1 MVANN
6 GKFRLSSAMITY
18 LKASKLDLSQQRFL
32 LATMY
37 FQSVLGDWPSFD
49 WTAEYGKEHW
59 MHLRDFRA
67 LGCAPKS
74 NDARH
79 FKAIVDFWQTNGELF
94 DDINL
99 HSEQSYV
106 SWRFSEFAFATMS
119 LMDRY
124 ALMTARDLSCCRT
137 NLDMDLYLQLFL
149 HHRMDRP
156 EFTWFDHDDNAMS
169 RDFEFLQL
177 KDVDRKLK
185 CSLRRLVDLTGYG
198 VAVGYLQE
206 GRSPGYTSAVI
217 RMQHGGTKWP
227 PGRILQFR
235 PRAKRFTLLPQGG
248 WPQQKIRVK
257 S

>member
-1 MVANN
+1 MVASN
-6 GKFRLSSAMITY
+6 GKFRLSSAMIAY
-18 LKASKLDLSQQRFL
+18 LKASRLALSQQRFL

-49 WTAEYGKEHW
+49 WTTEYGKEHW
-59 MHLRDFRA
+59 MYLREFRA

-79 FKAIVDFWQTNGELF
+79 FKAAVEFWQAEGALF
-94 DDINL
+94 DDISLN
-99 HSEQSYV
+99 SEQSYV

-124 ALMTARDLSCCRT
+124 ALMTAQDLSCCRSD
-137 NLDMDLYLQLFL
+137 LDTDLYLQLFL

-156 EFTWFDHDDNAMS
+156 EFNWFDHDNDAMS
-169 RDFEFLQL
+169 GDFEFFKL

-185 CSLRRLVDLTGYG
+185 NSLRRLVDLTGYG
-198 VAVGYLQE
+198 FAVGYLEE

-217 RMQHGGTKWP
+217 RVQHPGTKWP
-227 PGRILQFR
+227 PGRILKFPPKTKQ
-235 PRAKRFTLLPQGG
+235 FTLLPQGG
-248 WPQQKIRVK
+248 WPQQKMRMK
-257 S
+257 P